1 MHGLDVQKKAFN
13 EDLLETIEEARKDEV
28 TGLRRCVEAHKM
40 SGNNGTIQEILS
52 WVKITRTF
60 NRRVTKSVNKNIRN
74 MMNSRVN

>member
-1 MHGLDVQKKAFN
+1 MHSLDVQKKALK
-13 EDLLETIEEARKDEV
+13 EDLLETVEEASEDEV

-40 SGNNGTIQEILS
+40 SGNNGTIEEMVS
-52 WVKITRTF
+52 WVKITRAF